1 MVIFSPSLA
10 PVRQHH
16 NSTSDLQ
23 QSVQSTGNSVMD
35 LQVMMV
41 VCYRWELIS
50 YAARSVASFWDE
62 KGNVDTISKQEI
74 LK

>member
-1 MVIFSPSLA
+1 
-10 PVRQHH
+10 
-16 NSTSDLQ
+16 
-23 QSVQSTGNSVMD
+23 
-35 LQVMMV
+35 MMV